1 MKRSA
6 TKPATVWTIGHSTLA
21 RDELIAL
28 LKGHG
33 IATLVDVRSFPRSR
47 RNPQFNI
54 EEMERA
60 LPEAG
65 LRYVWLGK
73 EIGGFRKGGYVAYTE
88 TPEFADGLARLEEIA
103 AASPTAFMC
112 AEKLFFKC
120 HRRFISDALTRRG
133 WKVIHIF
140 DAERSQPH
148 ELRAP
153 GPELPFDQDSPA

>member
-1 MKRSA
+1 M
-6 TKPATVWTIGHSTLA
+6 VWTIGHSTLA
-21 RDELIAL
+21 QAELIAL
-28 LKGHG
+28 LKGYG

-47 RNPQFNI
+47 KNPQFNI
-54 EEMERA
+54 EELERA

-73 EIGGFRKGGYVAYTE
+73 EIGGFRKGGYIAYTE
-88 TPEFADGLARLEEIA
+88 TPEFADGLARLEGIA
-103 AASPTAFMC
+103 AGSPTAYMC

-120 HRRFISDALTRRG
+120 HRRHISDALTRRG

-140 DAERSQPH
+140 DAKRSQAH

-153 GPELPFDQDSPA
+153 GAELPFDQGSPA